1 MKHFKQITS
10 YAPGSINELVMI
22 ALPLIVISLSEN
34 IMIFFD
40 RIILAHYSLA
50 SLNAVTLASQA
61 VEIFDYGLWA
71 ITSTSEI
78 FIAASYARNQLKR
91 MAIPCWQMIF
101 LSLFMIPVVFIFGSY
116 TGHWI
121 LPTEFQTAGLTYYK
135 IIMYGVPLI
144 GIVTAFSAFFVGQG
158 KVKIVLLSTIAVN
171 VINLILDFI
180 LIFGVGNVIP
190 AMGAKGAALSEVI
203 SLLIQVIWLF
213 IVYLNKYNRSTY
225 ATHIIYFNYKY
236 LSRILKVG
244 VPVALSHVCE
254 LVAWLFIIK
263 MIAKT
268 GMKNFTII
276 SVGSTLYLIYA
287 IIIDGLSRSVST
299 IISNHISA
307 KNFKSISKTLRSGVK
322 FLLSFLIILAV
333 LMLVYPNSIIKM
345 FNLNQYAMHWRHD
358 IKISFVFI
366 LLYFTFSGLYWI
378 YASVLTANQNTR
390 FIMVSNILSIWVL
403 TVLPIYVL
411 VQHGLLVA
419 AYIWPIVCM
428 YALFGFLTIYIYY
441 MLKISIWPGLSLRKS
456 IKC

>member
-22 ALPLIVISLSEN
+22 ALPLIMISLSEN

-40 RIILAHYSLA
+40 RIILAHYSLE

-78 FIAASYARNQLKR
+78 FVAASYARNQLKR

-101 LSLFMIPVVFIFGSY
+101 LSLFMIPVVFIFGNY

-121 LPTEFQTAGLTYYK
+121 LPVAFQAAGLTYYK
-135 IIMYGVPLI
+135 IVIYGVPLI

-158 KVKIVLLSTIAVN
+158 KVKIVLLSTIVVS
-171 VINLILDFI
+171 VINLVLDFVF
-180 LIFGVGNVIP
+180 IFGVGTIIP
-190 AMGAKGAALSEVI
+190 AMGATGAALSEVI

-213 IVYLNKYNRSTY
+213 MVYLNKYNRSTY
-225 ATHIIYFNYKY
+225 GTHILYFNYKFF
-236 LSRILKVG
+236 SRILKVG
-244 VPVALSHVCE
+244 VPVSLSHVCE

-307 KNFKSISKTLRSGVK
+307 QNFISISKTLHSGVR
-322 FLLSFLIILAV
+322 FLLSFLMILAV
-333 LMLVYPNSIIKM
+333 LMLVYPNVIMRM
-345 FNLNQYAMHWRHD
+345 FNLNQYAMHWQHD
-358 IKISFVFI
+358 IKLSFVFI
-366 LLYFTFSGLYWI
+366 LLYFTFSGMYWI
-378 YASVLTANQNTR
+378 YAAVLTATRNTR
-390 FIMVSNILSIWVL
+390 FIMISNILSIWVL
-403 TVLPIYVL
+403 TVLPIYIL
-411 VQHGLLVA
+411 VQNDLLLA
-419 AYIWPIVCM
+419 AYIWPIMCAYV
-428 YALFGFLTIYIYY
+428 LFGFITIYVYY
-441 MLKISIWPGLSLRKS
+441 MLKISMRSGVSLRKA
-456 IKC
+456 IEY